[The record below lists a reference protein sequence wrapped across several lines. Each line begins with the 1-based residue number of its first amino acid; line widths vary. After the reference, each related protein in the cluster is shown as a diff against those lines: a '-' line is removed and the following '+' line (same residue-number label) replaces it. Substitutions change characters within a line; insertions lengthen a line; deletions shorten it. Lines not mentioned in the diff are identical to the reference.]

1 MTKATEKNIQ
11 KILNPV
17 GDTVRRVLPSQK
29 QFNLYT
35 STDEAI
41 ERVPDYRNLER
52 HELTNYLYE
61 LEKLDNPNADY
72 FKFYQ
77 EFDPQGPFA
86 SQTNFVNILSKYM
99 PSLQGM
105 DDFKIAETAY
115 SMINSPINVEGED
128 GSIRQVQ
135 RNSDLTYDQ
144 FLKQFLKKT
153 PAENVPYSPTE
164 FLDDPI
170 DLNPQYTTKE
180 VADRYKIATDDYEGK
195 TEANFAASL
204 GTMTEDKL
212 AGAKAVL
219 DKRFNTDVRV
229 YRGDKTGELEF
240 INPESG
246 RPQLVNPPGVG
257 LEDITPGGNALVL
270 IPDAIGATIGFAV
283 GAFPPTAGIA
293 SAIGGTAQFDPQT
306 PQGYALKT
314 VGSGGLGFAL
324 SAINPGLAGVAGAAA
339 GSGIGSAFGDAARIY
354 LGNKLYGINPKNADR
369 KIQDQD
375 ADTEYENFIDA
386 LKDNGQF
393 DKVNAAATAAGFG
406 MEKVFKIVKNT
417 FATGR
422 IDQTLLKDIKNKK
435 LEAIESQTLLDD
447 MNEMLEKA
455 DIESR
460 IMFTPG
466 EAINDLKSLRTFKK
480 FQDNEK
486 FGIQG
491 SIDKFDEE
499 RFKALSNYL
508 KLNSKFVTGKD
519 LKLQNQDSIEKIGQ
533 SIQNVI
539 KKRQDGRRKIAIKA
553 MEDADTNLTNQ
564 VVSLPNGDTKQA
576 GVEISSVIKDIFK
589 NEKKKLT
596 NGYAMLLEAGGKRP
610 ITLTKDGPVA
620 KEYEKIKKYLKQSDV
635 PIGEI
640 NDYLKN
646 PLRDGG
652 AKTLEDLKITI
663 TNLLK
668 KGDEYSPVPGYP
680 DNLIKAYRQEFND
693 QLGMNDPFLLS
704 YNDLS
709 KQYENFMDNIAK
721 PTADIMKIEKGTIKI
736 GDEDVFKQ
744 VFKKGTEA
752 GDRKNVDLLK
762 KVLEKKPEGLDT
774 LRNAIE
780 VKYKNEVVNPDTNMI
795 DLKKHKAFIDP
806 EKGYGYALEQFLGP
820 RAYSQLKAG
829 ADMTK
834 VNALRKEKAERIL
847 VNLSKT
853 TKGKLESAKPSSVYK
868 YLMSADDPS
877 QAKRVMAI
885 IKDEPEV
892 IEQVQQNALNK
903 IYQTVFNERE
913 KITPATFRSLRK
925 FLSDGEG
932 GSGETLKAIFND
944 AKGKQYLKNLK
955 KVEQAVERMT
965 RSQDVAGTGMTPEA
979 LPQFAVDLARGM
991 LFRPLSRE
999 GKVFT
1004 GFLKYANLEMNETM
1018 GEILTNP
1025 DMLQKYLNASNM
1037 PVRSKAFRNVMG
1049 VTLGVP
1055 FKVDYEVDPDKFE
1068 RQEIEQK
1075 FPIPKDQIQPISQNV
1090 SPTVD
1095 MFAMEQMP
1103 RPTAPAPVTPPPV
1116 QQPQP
1121 AGIAALPTDRGQTY
1135 AGLFPNDPSGQ
1146 MIAQRGRQNA

>member
-1 MTKATEKNIQ
+1 M
-11 KILNPV
+11 
-17 GDTVRRVLPSQK
+17 
-29 QFNLYT
+29 
-35 STDEAI
+35 
-41 ERVPDYRNLER
+41 
-52 HELTNYLYE
+52 TNYLADAQQTKTSSKNAKSIKENRGFLKDY
-61 LEKLDNPNADY
+61 NPDQNA
-72 FKFYQ
+72 
-77 EFDPQGPFA
+77 
-86 SQTNFVNILSKYM
+86 FVQAILNAPSSARQLLNDIITPILSPVQTAKDLTALGSSVVNLIR
-99 PSLQGM
+99 PGEQGNEQLAKEVGKFFAERYGGLENIKQTFATDPM
-105 DDFKIAETAY
+105 GMLSDVSVILTGGATLAPKASATANVLSKASKIASPIETA
-115 SMINSPINVEGED
+115 G
-128 GSIRQVQ
+128 
-135 RNSDLTYDQ
+135 
-144 FLKQFLKKT
+144 
-153 PAENVPYSPTE
+153 
-164 FLDDPI
+164 
-170 DLNPQYTTKE
+170 
-180 VADRYKIATDDYEGK
+180 
-195 TEANFAASL
+195 
-204 GTMTEDKL
+204 
-212 AGAKAVL
+212 
-219 DKRFNTDVRV
+219 
-229 YRGDKTGELEF
+229 
-240 INPESG
+240 
-246 RPQLVNPPGVG
+246 
-257 LEDITPGGNALVL
+257 
-270 IPDAIGATIGFAV
+270 GFAV
-283 GAFPPTAGIA
+283 GKAASGTGELVKSASGVLTGTGKGALDTAIQTGKNYGATPGGIFA
-293 SAIGGTAQFDPQT
+293 TKSAKQKQKD
-306 PQGYALKT
+306 
-314 VGSGGLGFAL
+314 
-324 SAINPGLAGVAGAAA
+324 
-339 GSGIGSAFGDAARIY
+339 
-354 LGNKLYGINPKNADR
+354 
-369 KIQDQD
+369 
-375 ADTEYENFIDA
+375 FIDA

-393 DKVNAAATAAGFG
+393 DKVNAAATAVGFG
-406 MEKVFKIVKNT
+406 MEKLFKIVKNT

-589 NEKKKLT
+589 SEKKKLT
-596 NGYAMLLEAGGKRP
+596 NGYAMLLKAGGNRP
-610 ITLTKDGPVA
+610 ITLTEKGPVA
-620 KEYEKIKKYLKQSDV
+620 QEYERIKKYLKQSDV

-762 KVLEKKPEGLDT
+762 KVFEIKPEGLDT

-885 IKDEPEV
+885 IKDEPKV
-892 IEQVQQNALNK
+892 IEQVQQNTLNK

-913 KITPATFRSLRK
+913 KITPSTFRNLRK

-1037 PVRSKAFRNVMG
+1037 PVRSKAFRNIMG

-1075 FPIPKDQIQPISQNV
+1075 FPIPEDQIQPISQNV
-1090 SPTVD
+1090 SPSVD

-1103 RPTAPAPVTPPPV
+1103 RPTAPAPIAPPPV

-1121 AGIAALPTDRGQTY
+1121 AGIASLPQDRGQTY

-1146 MIAQRGRQNA
+1146 MIAQRGTQDAGA

>member
-1 MTKATEKNIQ
+1 
-11 KILNPV
+11 
-17 GDTVRRVLPSQK
+17 
-29 QFNLYT
+29 
-35 STDEAI
+35 
-41 ERVPDYRNLER
+41 
-52 HELTNYLYE
+52 
-61 LEKLDNPNADY
+61 
-72 FKFYQ
+72 
-77 EFDPQGPFA
+77 
-86 SQTNFVNILSKYM
+86 
-99 PSLQGM
+99 
-105 DDFKIAETAY
+105 
-115 SMINSPINVEGED
+115 
-128 GSIRQVQ
+128 
-135 RNSDLTYDQ
+135 
-144 FLKQFLKKT
+144 
-153 PAENVPYSPTE
+153 
-164 FLDDPI
+164 
-170 DLNPQYTTKE
+170 
-180 VADRYKIATDDYEGK
+180 
-195 TEANFAASL
+195 
-204 GTMTEDKL
+204 
-212 AGAKAVL
+212 
-219 DKRFNTDVRV
+219 
-229 YRGDKTGELEF
+229 
-240 INPESG
+240 
-246 RPQLVNPPGVG
+246 
-257 LEDITPGGNALVL
+257 
-270 IPDAIGATIGFAV
+270 
-283 GAFPPTAGIA
+283 
-293 SAIGGTAQFDPQT
+293 
-306 PQGYALKT
+306 
-314 VGSGGLGFAL
+314 
-324 SAINPGLAGVAGAAA
+324 
-339 GSGIGSAFGDAARIY
+339 
-354 LGNKLYGINPKNADR
+354 
-369 KIQDQD
+369 
-375 ADTEYENFIDA
+375 
-386 LKDNGQF
+386 
-393 DKVNAAATAAGFG
+393 
-406 MEKVFKIVKNT
+406 
-417 FATGR
+417 
-422 IDQTLLKDIKNKK
+422 
-435 LEAIESQTLLDD
+435 
-447 MNEMLEKA
+447 
-455 DIESR
+455 
-460 IMFTPG
+460 
-466 EAINDLKSLRTFKK
+466 
-480 FQDNEK
+480 
-486 FGIQG
+486 
-491 SIDKFDEE
+491 
-499 RFKALSNYL
+499 
-508 KLNSKFVTGKD
+508 
-519 LKLQNQDSIEKIGQ
+519 
-533 SIQNVI
+533 
-539 KKRQDGRRKIAIKA
+539 

-589 NEKKKLT
+589 SEKKKLT
-596 NGYAMLLEAGGKRP
+596 DGYATLLETGGKRP

-668 KGDEYSPVPGYP
+668 KSDEYSPVPGYP

-693 QLGMNDPFLLS
+693 QLGMNDEFLVQ
-704 YNDLS
+704 YNSLS
-709 KQYENFMDNIAK
+709 KKYENFMDNIAK

-806 EKGYGYALEQFLGP
+806 EKGYGYALQQFLGP
-820 RAYSQLKAG
+820 RAYSQLKEG

-913 KITPATFRSLRK
+913 KITPATFKNLRK

-1037 PVRSKAFRNVMG
+1037 PVRSKAFRNIMG
-1049 VTLGVP
+1049 VTLGIP

-1075 FPIPKDQIQPISQNV
+1075 FPIPEDQIQPISQNV
-1090 SPTVD
+1090 SPSVD

-1103 RPTAPAPVTPPPV
+1103 RPREPAPIAPPPV

-1121 AGIAALPTDRGQTY
+1121 AGIASLPQDRGQTY

-1146 MIAQRGRQNA
+1146 MIAQRGTQDA